1 MFILPHDQALR
12 FTIDIPHSNLTK
24 NHKWYYKILSKHVRT
39 VQYSVGWMMI
49 TTDWE
54 VMRKTSVI
62 GGNITLISVRDDM
75 DLGQIHLDVVI
86 RKFLYIAVISH
97 SRQNLL
103 LDRHRL
109 YYWTHHLCCY
119 IFILRR
125 QSIRHYQQSSQR
137 FCRYQSWATS

>member
-1 MFILPHDQALR
+1 
-12 FTIDIPHSNLTK
+12 
-24 NHKWYYKILSKHVRT
+24 
-39 VQYSVGWMMI
+39 
-49 TTDWE
+49 
-54 VMRKTSVI
+54 MRKTSVI

-86 RKFLYIAVISH
+86 RKFLYIAMISH

-109 YYWTHHLCCY
+109 YYWTHLLCCD

-125 QSIRHYQQSSQR
+125 
-137 FCRYQSWATS
+137 